1 MSIAVD
7 RTDAGESLY
16 LARQLESVLPET
28 KDVLYREMKSKT
40 LIPVNSRHASGTK
53 TITWKSASKAGRA
66 KIVAAYGAT
75 DIPSVSRAMTEQS
88 VKVHSVAV
96 KASWSKHDVREAQM
110 TNTPLQSDLTR
121 DAGEANALTIDQA
134 ALLGDAEHGINGM
147 LNYPGLTSATIPTD
161 GAGGLKTWASK
172 TGTQILRDIGN
183 MVKAITV
190 TTNGVEKPNT
200 LLLPLSV
207 FTDLSLRP
215 WNESNSGDKTVLAY
229 LAENLRTLGITSIEG
244 VVELETLGAGGT
256 CRAFLYAK
264 DPRKVEQHIPLVLDT
279 TPPQPDGLQWN
290 VFFESRFAGTTFYYL
305 LSAAVGDGI

>member
-1 MSIAVD
+1 MSIAD
-7 RTDAGESLY
+7 RTDAGESMY
-16 LARQLESVLPET
+16 LSRQLESILPET
-28 KDVLYREMKSKT
+28 KDVLYREMKSKS
-40 LIPVNSRHASGTK
+40 LVPVNSRHAAGTK
-53 TITWKSASKAGRA
+53 NITWRSASKQGRA

-88 VKVHSVAV
+88 LKVHSVAS

-110 TNTPLQSDLTR
+110 AGIPLQSDLTR

-134 ALLGDAEHGINGM
+134 VLLGDTEHGINGL
-147 LNYPGLTSATIPTD
+147 LNYPGLTSVTIPAD
-161 GAGGLKTWASK
+161 GTGSSKLWSTK
-172 TGTQILRDIGN
+172 TGTLILRDIGN

-215 WNESNSGDKTVLAY
+215 WNESNSSDKTVLAY
-229 LAENLRTLGITSIEG
+229 LTENLRTLGITSIEG
-244 VVELETLGAGGT
+244 VVELETAGASSGT
-256 CRAFLYAK
+256 RAFLYTK

-279 TPPQPDGLQWN
+279 TPPQPDGLLWN

-305 LSAAVGDGI
+305 LSASVGDGI